1 MNGRYFYYLLSTKGL
16 KRADVAKELEIH
28 VATLNKKI
36 KGEIRISVEEAVKI
50 MNLLQMEFND
60 IFIDA
65 KKV

>member
-1 MNGRYFYYLLSTKGL
+1 MNGRYFDYLLSTKGL

-36 KGEIRISVEEAVKI
+36 KGEIRISVEEAIKI
-50 MNLLQMEFND
+50 MDLLQMEFND